1 VVSVVDYAALVRR
14 NTNIVSS
21 NLTTGSRDGLQ
32 MIEIKNVKTYKG
44 DGFRVGRPSPLG
56 NPFLV
61 DAKTSRTMAI
71 AQYREWLLKRLETDN
86 PTSKAFMVLV
96 EYYRREGS
104 MTLICHCSP
113 LSCHAE
119 VIREFVLE
127 AIDEMGDKKVEITS

>member
-1 VVSVVDYAALVRR
+1 MFETLGGGDMIH
-14 NTNIVSS
+14 IV
-21 NLTTGSRDGLQ
+21 NKR
-32 MIEIKNVKTYKG
+32 IYKG
-44 DGFRVGRPSPLG
+44 TDGWLVDRSSPLG

-71 AQYREWLLKRLETDN
+71 AQYREWLLKRLETYN

-96 EYYRREGS
+96 EYYRQEGS

-127 AIDEMGDKKVEITS
+127 AVDVMGDKKVEITS

>member
-1 VVSVVDYAALVRR
+1 
-14 NTNIVSS
+14 
-21 NLTTGSRDGLQ
+21 

-44 DGFRVGRPSPLG
+44 DGFRVDRSSPLG

-71 AQYREWLLKRLETDN
+71 SQYREWLLKRLETDN

-104 MTLICHCSP
+104 MTLICHCAVTYEKIDPPFSQ
-113 LSCHAE
+113 CHAE

-127 AIDEMGDKKVEITS
+127 AVNVMGK

>member
-1 VVSVVDYAALVRR
+1 
-14 NTNIVSS
+14 
-21 NLTTGSRDGLQ
+21 
-32 MIEIKNVKTYKG
+32 MIRIENAKTYRG

-61 DAKTSRTMAI
+61 DAKNSRTKVI

-96 EYYRREGS
+96 EHYRKEGI
-104 MTLICHCSP
+104 MTLICHCCVTSEKYDP
-113 LSCHAE
+113 PFLQCHAE

-127 AIDEMGDKKVEITS
+127 MLKGT

>member
-1 VVSVVDYAALVRR
+1 
-14 NTNIVSS
+14 
-21 NLTTGSRDGLQ
+21 
-32 MIEIKNVKTYKG
+32 MIRIENAKTYRG

-61 DAKTSRTMAI
+61 DAKNSRTKVI

-96 EYYRREGS
+96 EHYRKEGK
-104 MTLICHCSP
+104 MTLICHCAP
-113 LSCHAE
+113 LQCHAE

-127 AIDEMGDKKVEITS
+127 MLKGT